1 MAAGDG
7 KSARVISLITLR
19 EGRIKYRGKER
30 RANVNGAEGGRRVGR
45 ATEKKKP
52 SKLRR

>member
-19 EGRIKYRGKER
+19 EGRIKYRRKGR
-30 RANVNGAEGGRRVGR
+30 RANVNGDGGSRGRGR
-45 ATEKKKP
+45 ATE
-52 SKLRR
+52 